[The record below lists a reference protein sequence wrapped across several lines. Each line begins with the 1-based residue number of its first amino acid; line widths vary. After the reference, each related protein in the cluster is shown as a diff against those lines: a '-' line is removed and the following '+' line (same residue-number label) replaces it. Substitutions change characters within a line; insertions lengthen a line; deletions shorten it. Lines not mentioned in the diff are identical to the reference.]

1 MRGGREGSRW
11 RVRDERM
18 ERETESERASPGD
31 GEITDCS
38 YSTSEQ
44 ASEQPGLLS
53 WLGAREQKAG
63 ATFFFELP
71 ASPSG
76 KRLPLCC
83 TEAPKRRRAKTRRR
97 RETIWVNCLD
107 AESSYLLNTKDMY

>member
-1 MRGGREGSRW
+1 
-11 RVRDERM
+11 M

-44 ASEQPGLLS
+44 PGLLS
-53 WLGAREQKAG
+53 RLGAREQEAG

-71 ASPSG
+71 ASLSG
-76 KRLPLCC
+76 KRLPPRRA
-83 TEAPKRRRAKTRRR
+83 EAPKRAKTRRGVAR
-97 RETIWVNCLD
+97 VFGLTVPTPSL
-107 AESSYLLNTKDMY
+107 YLLSDTGRLFASGSYGFRRRAREYRMQCFR